1 MAQSSFENH
10 FQMKMHMCMYINTY
24 RYAHTVQRRMNNHV
38 SYIRIILNLLWQEE
52 SEYNLEFYFILQ
64 YLYISHSSIFYTII
78 KS

>member
-38 SYIRIILNLLWQEE
+38 S
-52 SEYNLEFYFILQ
+52 
-64 YLYISHSSIFYTII
+64 
-78 KS
+78 